1 MNEFSEWIWK
11 IKYVTIFVYFWF
23 AGQHSIHWAT
33 PTRAYFFFHYQ
44 EKFIEIFYVAS
55 PGPFWWPYYGCWK
68 RSILYFLGIEYTLI
82 YVPYKCYL
90 GLLYNYLFCQFIFLF
105 FNFNFLLL
113 FNYSCVPFLPIP
125 PPHPSWTPLPPP
137 PPPSKKKGN

>member
-1 MNEFSEWIWK
+1 MNLKNQICNYLCLLLVCRPALNPLSH
-11 IKYVTIFVYFWF
+11 TNQ
-23 AGQHSIHWAT
+23 GLL
-33 PTRAYFFFHYQ
+33 FFFFYYQ

-55 PGPFWWPYYGCWK
+55 PGPFWWPYYGCLK

-125 PPHPSWTPLPPP
+125 PPHPSPIPIPPP